1 MTITREG
8 SPTTGNPSRN
18 AARAAARADP
28 TPVQPFP
35 KDVLIGRGALIDD
48 NVQLGA
54 RSGRVIPVTSLR
66 IGKDAVVRSGSVIYG
81 GSVIG
86 DGLETG
92 HNVVIREQNEIGSS
106 FRVWNNS
113 IVDYGCVIGD
123 RVRIHSGCYIAQFS
137 TIEDDVFLGPGAS
150 LANDP
155 HPGTTTHLCMR
166 GPTIKAGAQIG
177 MNATILPFVTIG
189 ERALVGAG
197 AVVTR
202 DVPPGM
208 IVVGNP
214 ARILKPVGE
223 LSCPLDI
230 VGHEY
235 LAVDPGG
242 R

>member
-1 MTITREG
+1 MTG
-8 SPTTGNPSRN
+8 SLQRT
-18 AARAAARADP
+18 AARATRSGVRALP
-28 TPVQPFP
+28 ALVEPFP
-35 KDVLIGRGALIDD
+35 KDVLIGRRSLIDD
-48 NVQLGA
+48 SVKLGA
-54 RSGRVIPVTSLR
+54 RSGRVIPLLTLR
-66 IGKDAVVRSGSVIYG
+66 IGEDAIVRSGSVIYG

-92 HNVVIREQNEIGSS
+92 HNVVIREQNTIGSG
-106 FRVWNNS
+106 FKIWNNAV
-113 IVDYGCVIGD
+113 IDYGCVIGD
-123 RVRIHSGCYIAQFS
+123 RVKIHSGCYVAQFS
-137 TIEDDVFLGPGAS
+137 TLEDDVFLGPGVS

-155 HPGTTTHLCMR
+155 HPGSLTHMCMR

-230 VGHEY
+230 VAHDY
-235 LAVDPGG
+235 LAAEAGE
-242 R
+242 